1 MNTLKVNREELQSK
15 FPELE
20 SLGQV
25 IRHFEAEFTKTG
37 QVICQFKING
47 LDLTEEDEVRFQ
59 DLSALEIDDM
69 EINFQTPEN
78 LLLGLLDGWLEKT
91 PRLIK
96 EADALSSHIRF
107 KGIDGQFKVL
117 VDLVDD
123 AQLLV
128 DSLFSIDSLFSR
140 FEVVAS
146 EKWRTNEATMATA
159 VGQTLNAFQGKDFN
173 LLADVLEY
181 DLSHCL
187 QVWLELMTAL
197 RTEVG
202 LSFEI
207 AKSIGGNAEHDTA
220 REEERNS
227 QSSSQGS
234 IE

>member
-1 MNTLKVNREELQSK
+1 MNTLKINRDELRDK
-15 FPELE
+15 YPKLD
-20 SLGQV
+20 SLGEV
-25 IRHFEAEFTKTG
+25 IRHFESEFTKTG

-59 DLSALEIDDM
+59 DLSSEEIDQM

-91 PRLIK
+91 PRLI
-96 EADALSSHIRF
+96 EQADNLASHIRF
-107 KGIDGQFKVL
+107 KGIEGQFKIL

-128 DSLFSIDSLFSR
+128 DSLLSIDSLFSR
-140 FEVVAS
+140 FDVVTSA
-146 EKWRTNEATMATA
+146 KWQSNEAAMAA
-159 VGQTLNAFQGKDFN
+159 SVGQTLNAFQGKDFN

-197 RTEVG
+197 RKEVD
-202 LSFEI
+202 LSFEL
-207 AKSIGGNAEHDTA
+207 AKRLENGTDREQTLDQQRDSDT
-220 REEERNS
+220 
-227 QSSSQGS
+227 
-234 IE
+234 